1 MKYITIILLLV
12 GINTNG
18 QERNNSKYLDAMT
31 STINK
36 MYSGNLQNT
45 INKFTRISNAEKD
58 EWLPNYYI
66 AYLYT
71 INSFGETDKQKAFYN
86 LELAKSAID
95 KAHKTSNNSEL
106 TTIKALI
113 NTAYIAKDPIT
124 YAPKLGDETM
134 KLYDRA
140 IAQDSL
146 NPRPLYLKAQFEM
159 GTARFFGKDLTP
171 YCKSVKDA
179 IKLFD
184 TFIPKSSIYPIWGKK
199 QAQQI
204 IEITCSKL
212 D

>member
-1 MKYITIILLLV
+1 MKYFTVLLLLFGIKANCQNV
-12 GINTNG
+12 G
-18 QERNNSKYLDAMT
+18 NSKFTDAME
-31 STINK
+31 STINM
-36 MYSGNLQNT
+36 MYEGNFQNA
-45 INKFTRISNAEKD
+45 INRFTRINNAEKE

-71 INSFGETDKQKAFYN
+71 INSFGEQDKQKAFSY
-86 LELAKSAID
+86 LELAKSAVKEAQKISD
-95 KAHKTSNNSEL
+95 NSEL
-106 TTIKALI
+106 TTIEALI
-113 NTAYIAKDPIT
+113 NTAYIARDPMT

-140 IAQDSL
+140 IVQDSL

-171 YCKSVKDA
+171 YCESVKDA

-184 TFIPKSSIYPIWGKK
+184 TFIPKSSISPIWGKK
-199 QAQQI
+199 QAQHI